1 MKDYK
6 GVVIALLG
14 GLLAALLLLE
24 LFLRF
29 YDPFGFRLK
38 GEDIL
43 LPVAKSY
50 KVEHHAFSKLDPI
63 ITHTKNRLG
72 FRGPELPEH
81 PDNFLSLITVGGS
94 TTECFYLSDGTTWPD
109 RLAARISGDFDGSWL
124 NNAGL
129 DGHSTYGHLRLLE
142 QHVLKLRPKI
152 IIFMTGLNDIGG
164 TAQSR
169 GNSMLS
175 GVAARSRVAS
185 VLVNLG
191 RYLDARKK
199 GLVHEQL
206 DLKTLPR
213 TSVDTPEEAKILGR
227 YGPQAL
233 EAYRARIEELI
244 KVCRAN
250 SIEPVF
256 VTQPALFGSG
266 QDPATGIS
274 LEDVRVGDS
283 NGAVSWKVLELYNDV
298 LRAECANQ
306 GVLCLDLARKM
317 PKDSRYYY
325 DFYHFTPSG
334 AEKVAELIYS
344 ELKPFM
350 SQKYPNF
357 KRERTK

>member
-1 MKDYK
+1 
-6 GVVIALLG
+6 
-14 GLLAALLLLE
+14 
-24 LFLRF
+24 
-29 YDPFGFRLK
+29 
-38 GEDIL
+38 
-43 LPVAKSY
+43 
-50 KVEHHAFSKLDPI
+50 
-63 ITHTKNRLG
+63 
-72 FRGPELPEH
+72 
-81 PDNFLSLITVGGS
+81 
-94 TTECFYLSDGTTWPD
+94 
-109 RLAARISGDFDGSWL
+109 
-124 NNAGL
+124 
-129 DGHSTYGHLRLLE
+129 
-142 QHVLKLRPKI
+142 LKLRPKI